1 PTPVKP
7 PPMTMMSVSP
17 DSVAERRSRS
27 RWAALRAEPP
37 EGPGA
42 SAAEVV
48 EYIPIL
54 SGTKSYQF
62 AIAAQCCQDHSVV
75 SRGRPYA
82 GASREAREHARRER
96 IIAAGIEL
104 FGTDGYRTATVGA
117 VCETAGL
124 NKRYFYESFATLED
138 LLCEVYQRVVAD
150 LRAAVLASDGNTAP
164 EVLRGFIA
172 AFLDWAQANP
182 VEAKVHLFEVLG
194 VSARVDELYRSYA
207 RSIGEELVD
216 RLTAVSS
223 GPALTAVS
231 SGPALTAGNRRI
243 LGDVLVGAGVQIVVD
258 WVISGYEPPRPWAG
272 PWRPGWRHSGSG
284 KGPEGPAPDPSAGSV
299 DFGWGSLGS
308 VRGSFGLTRARVGS
322 SPASQRSG
330 RPCRS
335 ARGVLA

>member
-1 PTPVKP
+1 
-7 PPMTMMSVSP
+7 
-17 DSVAERRSRS
+17 
-27 RWAALRAEPP
+27 
-37 EGPGA
+37 
-42 SAAEVV
+42 
-48 EYIPIL
+48 
-54 SGTKSYQF
+54 
-62 AIAAQCCQDHSVV
+62 VV

-82 GASREAREHARRER
+82 GASREARERARRER

-104 FGTDGYRTATVGA
+104 FGTVGYRAATVGA

-150 LRAAVLASDGNTAP
+150 LRAAVLAGGGGGTETLTGGGRAAPEANAGDGNTAP

-172 AFLDWAQANP
+172 AFLEWAQANP

-216 RLTAVSS
+216 RLA
-223 GPALTAVS
+223 AVS

-258 WVISGYEPPRPWAG
+258 WVISGYEPPREELLDDIDATLGWVMAAG
-272 PWRPGWRHSGSG
+272 MTALG
-284 KGPEGPAPDPSAGSV
+284 
-299 DFGWGSLGS
+299 FG
-308 VRGSFGLTRARVGS
+308 
-322 SPASQRSG
+322 
-330 RPCRS
+330 
-335 ARGVLA
+335 

>member
-1 PTPVKP
+1 RSPRSTRVTDSPRLAASRATPTPVKP

-27 RWAALRAEPP
+27 RWAALRAESP

-48 EYIPIL
+48 ESIPIL

-150 LRAAVLASDGNTAP
+150 LRTAVLASDGESAP
-164 EVLRGFIA
+164 EVLRDFIA

-223 GPALTAVS
+223 GA
-231 SGPALTAGNRRI
+231 ALTAGNRRI

-258 WVISGYEPPRPWAG
+258 WVISGYEPPRQQLLDDIDATLGWAM
-272 PWRPGWRHSGSG
+272 
-284 KGPEGPAPDPSAGSV
+284 AAGMAALG
-299 DFGWGSLGS
+299 FG
-308 VRGSFGLTRARVGS
+308 
-322 SPASQRSG
+322 
-330 RPCRS
+330 
-335 ARGVLA
+335 

>member
-1 PTPVKP
+1 
-7 PPMTMMSVSP
+7 M
-17 DSVAERRSRS
+17 
-27 RWAALRAEPP
+27 
-37 EGPGA
+37 
-42 SAAEVV
+42 
-48 EYIPIL
+48 
-54 SGTKSYQF
+54 
-62 AIAAQCCQDHSVV
+62 V

-104 FGTDGYRTATVGA
+104 FGTDGYRAATVGA

-150 LRAAVLASDGNTAP
+150 LRAAVLASDGESAP

-258 WVISGYEPPRPWAG
+258 WVISGYEPPRQQLLDDIDATLGWAM
-272 PWRPGWRHSGSG
+272 
-284 KGPEGPAPDPSAGSV
+284 AAGMAALG
-299 DFGWGSLGS
+299 FG
-308 VRGSFGLTRARVGS
+308 
-322 SPASQRSG
+322 
-330 RPCRS
+330 
-335 ARGVLA
+335 